1 MARALWRRPIIW
13 WGARAG
19 TAFGSTSVSKPVG
32 ERRLTCVVEHVLR
45 TVRKVPPVTGPPGSG
60 QRWRRRRRLPRHES
74 PSAMTCD
81 GCRACRRR
89 CVWAGWA
96 PPPRCAPHPVGDAV
110 FVAPAAASVAREG
123 WTATA
128 AVVGVAAE
136 GPRRRW
142 WRWWRWRWPLRWRT
156 PSAVAGVR
164 PGWHPCSRLPGG
176 ASPKGAAPTVA
187 SAGAR
192 HHRATVFLT
201 GGRPPR
207 MASAPC
213 RSSRVPVPPHRGGT
227 SDGGR

>member
-142 WRWWRWRWPLRWRT
+142 W
-156 PSAVAGVR
+156 A
-164 PGWHPCSRLPGG
+164 
-176 ASPKGAAPTVA
+176 AAPTVDA
-187 SAGAR
+187 AV
-192 HHRATVFLT
+192 T
-201 GGRPPR
+201 
-207 MASAPC
+207 
-213 RSSRVPVPPHRGGT
+213 VPVPPAPLPPRRPPPIPPRTRSWARTPSPAPARSGGAYLVWALVT
-227 SDGGR
+227 PAVAVRLSHSRSPRQPRP